1 MKTASGSRFAGVLLA
16 AFALTA
22 GGCSPAAVPT
32 PSPGPRTA
40 IEACRLPANAEKG
53 GQTLT
58 FGWKAWVEEDQSDVG
73 VVFAVSGLNDVIC
86 EASRNP
92 DGSFGSSAVGLGGL
106 GPAEASELTYDGG
119 IAAAPTAPRIVVAGR
134 APAGTAQV
142 EVASGDLRGTAA
154 LRDGLYVAR
163 LQTSQP
169 VTEVVAMGVDGQ
181 ELGRLT
187 DPNGLVAGAASSWA
201 KKSPAPSASPALTP
215 TSSGLSALAGPWS
228 GLRWAAPTALPDG
241 TSRHAGSSRLT
252 MRQKSKQVRLAP

>member
-1 MKTASGSRFAGVLLA
+1 VPIASVKADRVKTASGSRFAGVLLA

-32 PSPGPRTA
+32 SSPGPRTA
-40 IEACRLPANAEKG
+40 VEACHLPANAEKG

-58 FGWKAWVEEDQSDVG
+58 FGWKAWVEEDQSDAG
-73 VVFAVSGLNDVIC
+73 VVFAASELNDVIC

-106 GPAEASELTYDGG
+106 GPADASELTYDGG
-119 IAAAPTAPRIVVAGR
+119 IAAAPAAPRIVVAGR

-142 EVASGDLRGTAA
+142 DVASGDLRGTAA

-169 VTEVVAMGVDGQ
+169 VTEVVAMGVDGAV
-181 ELGRLT
+181 LAHLT
-187 DPNGLVAGAASSWA
+187 DPSGLVAGAASSSA
-201 KKSPAPSASPALTP
+201 GTEASPAPSALPAR
-215 TSSGLSALAGPWS
+215 
-228 GLRWAAPTALPDG
+228 LRND
-241 TSRHAGSSRLT
+241 
-252 MRQKSKQVRLAP
+252 